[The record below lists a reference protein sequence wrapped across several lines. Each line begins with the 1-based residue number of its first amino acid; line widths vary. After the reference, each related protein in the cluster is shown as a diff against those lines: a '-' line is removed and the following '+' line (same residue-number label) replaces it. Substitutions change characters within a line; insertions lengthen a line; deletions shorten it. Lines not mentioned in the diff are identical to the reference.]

1 MTTNR
6 TNLQKNAHNRR
17 TVQACLMLVP
27 FSNRRKWEIWKL
39 GGGKNWRLWNWNFQF
54 YDLLEE
60 LYIEI
65 GRPKKGIPVGVRALE
80 AWWLRFIWFD
90 ALLKSHESSKELK
103 RLTFPPMFSFILDG
117 GRPISMIWVLIPL
130 YVPHHFHPLAVSSIV
145 QIQSSWRFHRPSVIS
160 GSGLKDAE
168 NSTDGKMGL

>member
-6 TNLQKNAHNRR
+6 TNLRKIPHNRR

-27 FSNRRKWEIWKL
+27 FPNRRKWEIWKL

-90 ALLKSHESSKELK
+90 ALLKSHESNKELK

-117 GRPISMIWVLIPL
+117 RKANKHDLSA
-130 YVPHHFHPLAVSSIV
+130 YTAVRSSSFSSIGCFLLFFRYKALGV
-145 QIQSSWRFHRPSVIS
+145 FTGPR
-160 GSGLKDAE
+160 
-168 NSTDGKMGL
+168 